1 MNSAPRD
8 ELVSLYRQAFA
19 EYGTQALWNRR
30 ALEAPSRDD
39 ALAVARALR
48 INGDREARRLAE
60 RIESACRAA
69 V

>member
-8 ELVSLYRQAFA
+8 DFVSLCRQAFA
-19 EYGTQALWNRR
+19 EYGTQAPWNRR
-30 ALEAPSRDD
+30 ALAAPSRDD
-39 ALAVARALR
+39 ALAVALALR